1 MTDRWT
7 EKTDRPTM
15 VVYTCG
21 ALSVLLSLS
30 LSSTNTD
37 SSLSLHN
44 LNTALG
50 TLPPDE
56 LGGFGRWGL
65 GIPGSQWSQ
74 IKSQYRTAG
83 ERQSAL
89 LQTYLT
95 SHPAPSWQQ
104 VATALYERWLH
115 TVLERVQTMFP
126 SGKMTCSLV
135 I

>member
-1 MTDRWT
+1 MNSQWI
-7 EKTDRPTM
+7 M
-15 VVYTCG
+15 QQCSQYC
-21 ALSVLLSLS
+21 LSLSLS

-50 TLPPDE
+50 TLPPEE
-56 LGGFGRWGL
+56 LEDFGRRGL
-65 GIPGSQWSQ
+65 DIPWSQWRQ
-74 IKSQYRTAG
+74 IESQYRTAG
-83 ERQSAL
+83 ERQSTL

-104 VATALYERWLH
+104 VATALYEWRLH
-115 TVLERVQTMFP
+115 AVLERVQTMFP

-135 I
+135 VYM